1 MLSGL
6 RFSVIE
12 AFDEGLNLLVDAFTT
27 DRSRRSFLDGG
38 GDMGARIRAFHWSAT
53 ELGDPESWP
62 QSLRTAIRL
71 MLNTRHPIF
80 IFWGPQS
87 LCFYND
93 AYSVTLGPERHP
105 AALGQLGRLV
115 WAEIW
120 DAIGPQIV
128 QVMAGGEATWFENQM
143 LQLTRFGR
151 VDDTYWT
158 YSYSPIDD
166 DAAENGV
173 GGVIVLV
180 TETTEQVMAAKAAS
194 AETDRL
200 AALFEQAPSFMAVMR
215 GPTHIFDI
223 TNAAY
228 LQLIGHRDVI
238 GKPVREALPDI
249 AGQGFFELLDE
260 VYSSGKAFVGT
271 ALPALIQ
278 RHPDAPPEERF
289 LDLVY
294 QPIRDATGAAVG
306 IFAQGHD
313 ITDQKLAE
321 LAAVQS
327 EARFRQLAQS
337 IPNHVWTALPD
348 GSLDW
353 FNSQVYAYS
362 GAGPGEL
369 DGAGWISIVYPDDV
383 QTAAATWTASLDS
396 GEPYK
401 TEFRLRRHDG
411 TYRWF
416 IARAVSSLDPDG
428 THHWVGTNTDIEEQ
442 KQAEVALR
450 TSEVQVKLALA
461 AAEMGIWG
469 CSIVDGAFVDLVG
482 DDRALSL
489 LGGVE
494 GQSAS
499 FGAFT
504 SRVHADDREKL
515 VSATRAAL
523 DESGDGILDVEYRV
537 GARWLHARGQVVQD
551 GDLARLVG
559 TVRDVSELKDAEAR
573 QALVRGELQHRIKNT
588 LAMVSAIATQTLR
601 GDDIEDRRSAFNQ
614 RLAALAGAHDMLM
627 GSDARGS
634 DLQSILERALAPH
647 QSDEGR
653 FTIAGP
659 HVELNARQSLSMALA
674 AHELAT
680 NAAKYGA
687 LSVDTGRVSIVWSIG
702 ADPGSVDP
710 RFRFVWQEAHGPLVT
725 EPSRKGFGS
734 RLINRVLAGDFNG
747 AVSIDYPS
755 SGVVCTLV
763 SSASSVTSDSS
774 TAISADKEDENR

>member
-1 MLSGL
+1 
-6 RFSVIE
+6 
-12 AFDEGLNLLVDAFTT
+12 
-27 DRSRRSFLDGG
+27 
-38 GDMGARIRAFHWSAT
+38 MGARIRAFAWSTT
-53 ELGDPESWP
+53 ELGDPETWP

-71 MLNTRHPIF
+71 MLNTRHPVF

-105 AALGQLGRLV
+105 AALGQPGREV

-120 DAIGPQIV
+120 DAIGPQIE

-166 DAAENGV
+166 DSAANGV

-278 RHPDAPPEERF
+278 RQPDAPAEERF

-294 QPIRDATGAAVG
+294 QPIRDTTGASVG

-348 GSLDW
+348 GNLDW

-362 GAGPGEL
+362 GARPGEL
-369 DGAGWISIVYPDDV
+369 EGTGWVSIVHPDDAPA
-383 QTAAATWTASLDS
+383 AAATWAASLAS
-396 GEPYK
+396 REPYK
-401 TEFRLRRHDG
+401 TEFRLRRQDG
-411 TYRWF
+411 SYRWF

-428 THHWVGTNTDIEEQ
+428 ATHHWVGTNTDIEEQ

-461 AAEMGIWG
+461 AAEMGVWG
-469 CSIVDGAFVDLVG
+469 CRIVDGSFVDLVG
-482 DDRALSL
+482 DDRALTL
-489 LGGVE
+489 LGGIP
-494 GQSAS
+494 GQPAT
-499 FGAFT
+499 FGKFT
-504 SRVHADDREKL
+504 SRVHPDDLERL

-523 DESGDGILDVEYRV
+523 DDSGDGILDVEYRV
-537 GARWLHARGQVVQD
+537 ERRWVHARGQLVQD
-551 GDLARLVG
+551 GDAARIVG
-559 TVRDVSELKDAEAR
+559 TVRDISERKDAEGR

-601 GDDIEDRRSAFNQ
+601 GDDIGDRRSAFNQ

-627 GSDARGS
+627 ASDARGG

-647 QSDEGR
+647 RSEEGR

-659 HVELNARQSLSMALA
+659 HIELNAKQSLSMALA

-687 LSVDTGRVSIVWSIG
+687 LSVDTGRVSIAWTIG
-702 ADPGSVDP
+702 TDPGSNDQ
-710 RFRFVWQEAHGPLVT
+710 RFRFVWREENGPLVT
-725 EPSRKGFGS
+725 EPTRKGFGS
-734 RLINRVLAGDFNG
+734 KLINRVLAGDFNG
-747 AVSIDYPS
+747 AVSIEYPS

-763 SSASSVTSDSS
+763 SSASSVTSESS
-774 TAISADKEDENR
+774 AAIIADKEDEIR

>member
-1 MLSGL
+1 
-6 RFSVIE
+6 
-12 AFDEGLNLLVDAFTT
+12 
-27 DRSRRSFLDGG
+27 
-38 GDMGARIRAFHWSAT
+38 MGARIRAFDWSAT
-53 ELGDPESWP
+53 ELGDPQSWP
-62 QSLRTAIRL
+62 QSLRTAMRL

-105 AALGQLGRLV
+105 AALGQPGRQV

-120 DAIGPQIV
+120 YAIGPQIV

-151 VDDTYWT
+151 VEDTYWT

-166 DAAENGV
+166 DAAVHSV

-200 AALFEQAPSFMAVMR
+200 AALFEQAPSLMAVMR
-215 GPTHIFDI
+215 GPAHIFDI

-238 GKPVREALPDI
+238 GRPVRDALPDI
-249 AGQGFFELLDE
+249 EGQGSFELLDK
-260 VYSSGKAFVGT
+260 VYSSGNAFVGI
-271 ALPALIQ
+271 ALPATIQ
-278 RHPDAPPEERF
+278 RQPDAPPEERF
-289 LDLVY
+289 LDLIY
-294 QPIRDATGAAVG
+294 QPIRDDAGATVG
-306 IFAQGHD
+306 IFVQGHD

-321 LAAVQS
+321 LAAIQS

-348 GSLDW
+348 GNLDW

-362 GAGPGEL
+362 GAQPDEL
-369 DGAGWISIVYPDDV
+369 DGTRWISIVHPDDV
-383 QTAAATWTASLDS
+383 PAAAAVWAASLES

-428 THHWVGTNTDIEEQ
+428 VTHHWVGTNTDIEEQ

-450 TSEVQVKLALA
+450 TSELQVKLALA
-461 AAEMGIWG
+461 AAEMGVWG
-469 CSIVDGAFVDLVG
+469 CRIVDGTFIDLAG
-482 DDRALSL
+482 DDRALAL
-489 LGGVE
+489 LGGVP
-494 GQSAS
+494 GQTTS
-499 FGAFT
+499 FGEFK
-504 SRVHADDREKL
+504 SRVHPDDLGTL

-523 DESGDGILDVEYRV
+523 DDDGDGILDVEYRV
-537 GARWLHARGQVVQD
+537 RRLWVHARAQVVHDNDGARM
-551 GDLARLVG
+551 VG
-559 TVRDVSELKDAEAR
+559 TVRDISERKDAEAR

-601 GDDIEDRRSAFNQ
+601 GDDIADRRSAFSQ

-627 GSDARGS
+627 ANDARGG

-647 QSDEGR
+647 RSDEGR

-659 HVELNARQSLSMALA
+659 HIELNAKQSLSMALA

-687 LSVDTGRVSIVWSIG
+687 LSVDTGRVSIGWSIG
-702 ADPGSVDP
+702 TDPGSIDP
-710 RFRFVWQEAHGPLVT
+710 VFRFVWREENGPAVT
-725 EPSRKGFGS
+725 EPTRKGFGS
-734 RLINRVLAGDFNG
+734 RLIDRVLAGDFNG

-763 SSASSVTSDSS
+763 SSASSVTSETS
-774 TAISADKEDENR
+774 TASSAAWENETR